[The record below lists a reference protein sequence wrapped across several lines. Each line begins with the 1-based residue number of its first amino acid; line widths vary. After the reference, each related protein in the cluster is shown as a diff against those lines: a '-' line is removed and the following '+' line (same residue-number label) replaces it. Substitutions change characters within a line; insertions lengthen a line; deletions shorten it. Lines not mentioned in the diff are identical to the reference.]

1 MRILV
6 VSQYFWPEAF
16 IINDL
21 VRKLAQDGHCVVVAT
36 GKPNYPTGKI
46 SEGYSRGGVQ
56 FEMFADKVTVVRI
69 PIIPR
74 GNGSAF
80 SLVKNYLSFAFSGLL
95 RLPWLVRRTPFDVV
109 LVFAVSPLT
118 AAIPGI
124 LLRKC
129 KRAHLVLWVQ
139 DLWPESLAATGL
151 VKNRLVLSA
160 VATMVRWIYR
170 CSDTLLVQ
178 SMAFFEPISKYADEK
193 KVRYF
198 PNFAPE
204 TYDHAT
210 SALPDN
216 VRSALDGGFTVVFAG
231 NMGKVQSLSTI
242 LDAARALRDY
252 PDIRIVFVGTG
263 SEAASIRQIVDEER
277 LANVHFT
284 GLLERAL
291 MPTVF
296 KRADV
301 LLVTLTDSPVL
312 SRTIPSKVQSYM
324 QAGRPILGS
333 LNGEGARTITNAG
346 AGLAVPAGD
355 SMALATSILTL
366 YSMPSIKR
374 EAMGAAG
381 RAYFEAHFELNAAA
395 KRLIEIFAERMK
407 ERQ

>member
-21 VRKLAQDGHCVVVAT
+21 VRKLAQDGHRIVVAT

-46 SEGYSRGGVQ
+46 SSGYRRSGVQ
-56 FEMFADKVTVVRI
+56 FETFADQVTVVRL
-69 PIIPR
+69 PMVPR
-74 GNGSAF
+74 GNGSAAN
-80 SLVKNYLSFAFSGLL
+80 LIMNYLSFTFSGLL
-95 RLPWLVRRTPFDVV
+95 RLPWLVRRRPFDVV

-118 AAIPGI
+118 AAIPAI
-124 LLRKC
+124 LVSKC
-129 KRAHLVLWVQ
+129 KGTHLALWIQ
-139 DLWPESLAATGL
+139 DLWPESLSATGL
-151 VKNRLVLSA
+151 VRNRLVLGA

-178 SMAFFEPISKYADEK
+178 SKAFFEPISKYADKEK
-193 KVRYF
+193 IRYF

-204 TYDHAT
+204 IY
-210 SALPDN
+210 DN
-216 VRSALDGGFTVVFAG
+216 VTSDLPENVRCALAGRFTVVFAG

-263 SEAASIRQIVDEER
+263 SEAASIRQTVDEEK
-277 LANVHFT
+277 LTNVHFT
-284 GLLERAL
+284 GFLERTL

-296 KRADV
+296 KSADV
-301 LLVTLTDSPVL
+301 LLVTLTESPAL

-324 QAGRPILGS
+324 QAGRPIIGS
-333 LNGEGARTITNAG
+333 LNGEGARTINTAG
-346 AGLAVPAGD
+346 AGLTVPAGD
-355 SMALATSILTL
+355 GKALATSILTL
-366 YSMPSIKR
+366 YSMPAIKR
-374 EAMGAAG
+374 EAMGVAG

-395 KRLIEIFAERMK
+395 KQLIEIFAERMK
-407 ERQ
+407 EKQ